1 MQEKMNIRE
10 MENIRKIR
18 AYAILSKGD
27 TPKKVNE
34 ETFILPSQSNPDR
47 KYKIT
52 HKQEWTCNCPDFQ
65 KRHVK
70 YKHIQA
76 VEMWVNLRNTIMN
89 EDTLDLKEQMENVIK
104 CEACGSLE
112 VVKDGVR
119 KNDHREIQRYKC
131 KDCGHRFTV
140 DKVKGY
146 KVNAKLIALTMDLYF
161 KGLSTR
167 KIADTIYQFYEI
179 KLHHE
184 TIRRWI
190 NTFMGKIREHTDKL
204 EPNVGDIW
212 HIDEQ
217 KIKANGEWF
226 YSWNILDE
234 NTRFLIANTITKQRS
249 ILETEMVMKKAKKNI
264 QNANPEVIITD
275 GMPAYHS
282 AIRNE
287 FGDSVTHIGGVGI
300 RDRINNNVLE
310 RYHGTYRERD
320 KVMRGLEND
329 STGKQMNDNM
339 RTYYNFIREHSVIGR
354 TPAEQ
359 AGINL
364 GLGKN
369 RMYGLLSMA
378 ITPECDTHTLSP

>member
-1 MQEKMNIRE
+1 MNIKN

-34 ETFILPSQSNPDR
+34 ETFILPSQSNPDK

-52 HKQEWTCNCPDFQ
+52 HKKEWTCTCPDFQ

-70 YKHIQA
+70 CKHIQA
-76 VEMWVNLRNTIMN
+76 VEMWINLRNTIMN
-89 EDTLDLKEQMENVIK
+89 EDTLDLKEQIENVIK
-104 CEACGSLE
+104 CDVCGSLE

-119 KNDHREIQRYKC
+119 KNKHREIQRYRC
-131 KDCGHRFTV
+131 KDCGHRFTI
-140 DKVKGY
+140 DKIKGY

-184 TIRRWI
+184 TIRRWVNKFMKKI
-190 NTFMGKIREHTDKL
+190 NEYTSKL

-234 NTRFLIANTITKQRS
+234 NTRFLIANHVTKQRS
-249 ILETEMVMKKAKKNI
+249 ILETEMVMKKAKKNTRG
-264 QNANPEVIITD
+264 ANPEVIITD
-275 GMPAYHS
+275 GMPAYHK

-287 FGDSVTHIGGVGI
+287 FGDGVVHIGNVGI

-329 STGKQMNDNM
+329 STGKQMNENM
-339 RTYYNFIREHSVIGR
+339 RTYYNFIRTHSVIGK
-354 TPAEQ
+354 TPAEE

-364 GLGKN
+364 NLGRNKWMGLIEQS
-369 RMYGLLSMA
+369 L
-378 ITPECDTHTLSP
+378 